1 MKIKLQCIYN
11 VKYLVPSEE
20 FGDYIMN
27 KKIKG
32 KSVIFVLIVSYV
44 CYIFVSQQITM
55 RNIKNQIADKKIEE
69 QKAKE
74 KNRKLQDEVKMSK
87 SDMYI
92 EKLARERLGLIKKGE
107 TPVIDTKN

>member
-1 MKIKLQCIYN
+1 MRN
-11 VKYLVPSEE
+11 
-20 FGDYIMN
+20 
-27 KKIKG
+27 KIKG
-32 KSVIFVLIVSYV
+32 KNVIFVLILTYV
-44 CYIFVSQQITM
+44 CYIFINQQITM
-55 RNIKNQIADKKIEE
+55 RNIKSQIADKKIEE

-92 EKLARERLGLIKKGE
+92 EKLARERLGLIKQGE